1 MCAFKEPVVIHKGLD
16 NVYVK
21 ESGICFIDGEASK
34 LFYRGYSIEDLA
46 GHSTFEETAYLL
58 IYGWL
63 PTSSQLEKFRRR
75 LESYRPVDPGVLQL
89 IQSFPTHSDPMDVL
103 RTAVSA
109 LGLYDPQ
116 PMSDDI
122 EVRLDKGLR
131 ILAKVPTIITAFDRI
146 RNGKEPVPPKA
157 GLGHA
162 ADFLYMLTGNEPDAH
177 DAHAMDVALIL
188 HAEHEMNA
196 STFACTV
203 TASTLADMYSII
215 TSGIGTLRGPLH
227 GGANEAALQ
236 TVLEVGDATRAES
249 YVVEALAQKKKIM
262 GFGHRV
268 YKSWDPRYLILK
280 QLGRELAAKKGQ
292 TKLFDTAV
300 AIEMSARRHL
310 EGTTIF
316 PNVDSYSGI
325 LFHILG
331 IQTDL
336 FTPIFAMSRI
346 TGWTAHS
353 IEYLQANRLIRPKAL
368 YVGKT
373 GLAYLPLE
381 SRSGS
386 AEEEKE

>member
-1 MCAFKEPVVIHKGLD
+1 
-16 NVYVK
+16 
-21 ESGICFIDGEASK
+21 
-34 LFYRGYSIEDLA
+34 
-46 GHSTFEETAYLL
+46 
-58 IYGWL
+58 
-63 PTSSQLEKFRRR
+63 
-75 LESYRPVDPGVLQL
+75 
-89 IQSFPTHSDPMDVL
+89 
-103 RTAVSA
+103 
-109 LGLYDPQ
+109 
-116 PMSDDI
+116 
-122 EVRLDKGLR
+122 
-131 ILAKVPTIITAFDRI
+131 
-146 RNGKEPVPPKA
+146 
-157 GLGHA
+157 
-162 ADFLYMLTGNEPDAH
+162 
-177 DAHAMDVALIL
+177 
-188 HAEHEMNA
+188 
-196 STFACTV
+196 
-203 TASTLADMYSII
+203 
-215 TSGIGTLRGPLH
+215 
-227 GGANEAALQ
+227 
-236 TVLEVGDATRAES
+236 
-249 YVVEALAQKKKIM
+249 
-262 GFGHRV
+262 
-268 YKSWDPRYLILK
+268 LILK
-280 QLGRELAAKKGQ
+280 QLGGELAAKKGQ